1 MIKPFLSLSP
11 KPLLAGG
18 LAILSLLSACSP
30 KAPATASATGQT
42 ATQTL
47 LQQKIYPLLVTLQ
60 ESPYQ
65 AELQKSETLRQLA
78 SQRAQRVKQAVQ
90 TCSDVPCLAS
100 SVQWSAAEVQQ
111 VGNELVRLF
120 QSSKRFQ
127 NVVQPLKAS
136 GKYELYAPQPDTA
149 FLRSAWQNSAQAMNH
164 ATDVYF
170 KGKKPRYPKIDA
182 ISFELTDP
190 AFHRQVRQALEKAVN
205 TSGDQLF
212 FQIPLQVSLEALA
225 INGRDEAVRYE
236 PLHQGLNAGPFQ
248 QAKSTD
254 WKNFKYSLIL
264 VPGFGPEE
272 EGIVLHDKAK
282 SRCRMALERYQ
293 KGLAPFIVVS
303 GGNVHPNKTP
313 YNEAVEMKKYMVDSL
328 GVAEQVVIIE
338 PHARHTTTNL
348 RNTNRLLYTLQLPLD
363 RPILIVTDE
372 SQSSYIMRFEK
383 KAKEELG
390 YAPFQ
395 KLKKLSDVETEYYSV
410 SASRQVDPLDH
421 LDP

>member
-1 MIKPFLSLSP
+1 MIKHFLTP
-11 KPLLAGG
+11 KHVLAGG
-18 LAILSLLSACSP
+18 LAVLSFFSACST
-30 KAPATASATGQT
+30 KAPAAGETSGQT
-42 ATQTL
+42 ATQAL

-60 ESPYQ
+60 ENPYQ
-65 AELQKSETLRQLA
+65 AELQKSATLRQMA

-90 TCSDVPCLAS
+90 TCTDVPCLAS
-100 SVQWSAAEVQQ
+100 SVQWSSAEVQQ
-111 VGNELVRLF
+111 VGNELVRLY
-120 QSSKRFQ
+120 QGSKRFR
-127 NVVQPLKAS
+127 NVVQPLRAS

-182 ISFELTDP
+182 ISFALTDP
-190 AFHRQVRQALEKAVN
+190 AFQRQVRQALEKAAN

-212 FQIPLQVSLEALA
+212 FQIPLHASLEALT

-236 PLHQGLNAGPFQ
+236 PLHQGLNAGPFKQ
-248 QAKSTD
+248 VKSTG
-254 WKNFKYSLIL
+254 WKNFRYSLIL

-282 SRCRMALERYQ
+282 SRCRMALERYK
-293 KGLAPFIVVS
+293 KGLAPFMVVS

-313 YNEAVEMKKYMVDSL
+313 YNEAVEMKKFMVDSL
-328 GVAEQVVIIE
+328 GVAEQVIIIE

-348 RNTNRLLYTLQLPLD
+348 RNTNRLLYTLQMPLD
-363 RPILIVTDE
+363 KPILIVTDE

-383 KAKEELG
+383 KSKEELG

-395 KLKKLSDVETEYYSV
+395 KLKKLSDVETEYSSV
-410 SASRQVDPLDH
+410 PASRQVDPLDH